1 MLTKKLTIIRNGRCI
16 VNRHKMILWELDRGT
31 INRGY
36 LRIRKGGGVGPGEG
50 EATEGK
56 AVHGEIF

>member
-1 MLTKKLTIIRNGRCI
+1 
-16 VNRHKMILWELDRGT
+16 MILWELDRGT

-50 EATEGK
+50 ESTEGK